1 MKKKSNK
8 KQLSPAHDST
18 LYYRATYV
26 TSSGDQEQEVF
37 ISDSMDRAREYAAGP
52 NLLGRQLLQ
61 LEEFKELIDSLL

>member
-1 MKKKSNK
+1 MKSKKISQ
-8 KQLSPAHDST
+8 QLSSDST

-52 NLLGRQLLQ
+52 NLLGRQLIQ
-61 LEEFKELIDSLL
+61 LEEFKQFIDSLL